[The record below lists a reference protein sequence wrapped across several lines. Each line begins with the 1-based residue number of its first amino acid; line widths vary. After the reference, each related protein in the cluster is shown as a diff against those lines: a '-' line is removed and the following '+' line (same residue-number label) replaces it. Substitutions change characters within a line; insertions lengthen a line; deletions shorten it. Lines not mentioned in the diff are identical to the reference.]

1 MLDLLKDIVAHT
13 NKLGMLNIVKI
24 TGTEDKTQI
33 ESMSDDRSVIMMAE
47 TNTPQTEFTG
57 VFGMPQ
63 LDKLRYLVEC
73 QEYQDGAGITV
84 VKADRNGVNIPI
96 GLNFI
101 NKAKDFKNDYR
112 FMNTEIINEKL
123 KTVKFRGVKWSVE
136 IEPPLVSI
144 QRMKFQ
150 SQANSEASTFVAKT
164 ENKNLVFYFGDPSS
178 HTGNFVFATEVTGT
192 LSKAW
197 DWPVSVFNSI
207 LSLPGDKVIKFSD
220 EGAAMIT
227 VNSGLAVYNYILPAQ
242 TK

>member
-150 SQANSEASTFVAKT
+150 SQANSEATTFVAKT

-178 HTGNFVFATEVTGT
+178 HTGNFVFATDVAGT

-197 DWPVSVFNSI
+197 DWPVNVFNSI